1 MYIALNKNNE
11 RICALETIHN
21 MPQDVHVHE
30 VAVTVTEVFL
40 NLKIIKY
47 CLKNTRR
54 IKRFFIDISGKKI
67 HLHLRIMELFMVQVL
82 VVNNIWVNIN
92 QTDDSTL
99 HIKQEYIFQPFQGVF
114 YNGWSLVFVYICM
127 LPIPIADTWPGTF
140 MFEETLT

>member
-1 MYIALNKNNE
+1 
-11 RICALETIHN
+11 

-114 YNGWSLVFVYICM
+114 YNG
-127 LPIPIADTWPGTF
+127 
-140 MFEETLT
+140 